1 MRLTSQT
8 QATCSCVNPKL
19 KAKASSRQLVDPPF
33 CNVSKLLLLLLLE
46 LLLLLLFADITL
58 AAVPPVGLYG
68 GVCRLLMLVV
78 DDKS

>member
-46 LLLLLLFADITL
+46 LLLLLFADITL

-68 GVCRLLMLVV
+68 GVCRLLILVV